1 MHAEDRRSP
10 RRHVSRLGTRAPAL
24 PHCPRCSRSVPWCCP
39 RSGHLP
45 LCSSHSHKGRT
56 TRYLRRLEL
65 LSEPRPG
72 PPRCPIGGR
81 VELHTAPLR
90 CGTALL
96 TCPLDHRRSP
106 HAAHSFS
113 PVGGS
118 PEEELPQRPPLGAA
132 THRHRPLLDPQL
144 RSKSTPSEP

>member
-45 LCSSHSHKGRT
+45 LCSSRSREGRT
-56 TRYLRRLEL
+56 SRYLRRLEL

-72 PPRCPIGGR
+72 PPRCPTGGR
-81 VELHTAPLR
+81 VELHTAPL
-90 CGTALL
+90 
-96 TCPLDHRRSP
+96 PLRDSP
-106 HAAHSFS
+106 PNLA
-113 PVGGS
+113 P
-118 PEEELPQRPPLGAA
+118 RPPESSPRRPFLFPGRRIAGARA
-132 THRHRPLLDPQL
+132 PTAAAAWCRRPPPPAAS
-144 RSKSTPSEP
+144 RPPTPVQIGS